1 MNPLS
6 VVVRTICDIFAWF
19 MGIFGAYIIIHGH
32 LTPAGASRAG
42 QLSLPWQPS
51 FLSPTEGKRCSPS

>member
-32 LTPAGASRAG
+32 LTPGGGFQGGAVVATMAA
-42 QLSLPWQPS
+42 
-51 FLSPTEGKRCSPS
+51 FLLVAYGGKRCSPS

>member
-19 MGIFGAYIIIHGH
+19 LGIFGAYVIIHGH
-32 LTPAGASRAG
+32 I
-42 QLSLPWQPS
+42 
-51 FLSPTEGKRCSPS
+51 SPGGGFQGGLW